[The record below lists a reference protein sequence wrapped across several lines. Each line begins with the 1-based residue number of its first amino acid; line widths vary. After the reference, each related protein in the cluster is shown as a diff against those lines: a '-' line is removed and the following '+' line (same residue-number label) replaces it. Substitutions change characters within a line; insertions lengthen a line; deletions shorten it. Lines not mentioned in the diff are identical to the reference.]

1 MKNYGLATLLATLM
15 LASFL
20 GCTNDRKSEKE
31 ALQDTSP
38 IQKHEETWED
48 IEKRKDSLWAIICE
62 STDEIE
68 VERAREMFLEMASNA
83 EWYVLVEK
91 DYEKYKDRV
100 EEEFQHLVE
109 ALPDYKNLFLNEK
122 EKWEHYHEAVLAMI
136 SLEDHGSS
144 GTLNIIGAL
153 NQSLDLWSASFH
165 NLLLHKQSQDVSFP
179 HTKFTSRMIEDAY
192 KAFFDE
198 ATDNWYYPYT
208 DDSKEGLEE
217 YQATA
222 SNERKMWNEWMK
234 YRTIVAKALP
244 KELREVYNGCTNLMM
259 RTKLHQLK
267 NQNAGLG
274 LMSDDVSD
282 CLLPDSCSDNALL
295 EYPGL
300 NVVLKKH
307 SDDLNWYP
315 TFE

>member
-1 MKNYGLATLLATLM
+1 MLATLM

-62 STDEIE
+62 STDEKE

-83 EWYVLVEK
+83 EWYMLVEK

-198 ATDNWYYPYT
+198 ATDNWYNPYT

>member
-83 EWYVLVEK
+83 EWYMFVEK

-198 ATDNWYYPYT
+198 ASDNWYNPYT

-259 RTKLHQLK
+259 RAKLHQLK

-307 SDDLNWYP
+307 SEDLNWYP
-315 TFE
+315 VFE

>member
-1 MKNYGLATLLATLM
+1 MNKQCLAIILAM
-15 LASFL
+15 LVTASFY
-20 GCTNDRKSEKE
+20 GCANDRKQGEE
-31 ALQDTSP
+31 VQDISLR
-38 IQKHEETWED
+38 QKPNETRD
-48 IEKRKDSLWAIICE
+48 DFQRSKDSLWTVFNE
-62 STDEIE
+62 SSNEKE
-68 VERAREMFLEMASNA
+68 VERAEEMFFELASNA
-83 EWYVLVEK
+83 EWHQLVDKEHEK
-91 DYEKYKDRV
+91 HKARV
-100 EEEFQHLVE
+100 EGEFQQLVE

-122 EKWEHYHEAVLAMI
+122 EKWENYHDAVLAMI
-136 SLEDHGSS
+136 SLEDHGQS

-165 NLLLHKQSQDVSFP
+165 NLLLYKQNQDMSFT

-192 KAFFDE
+192 QTFFE
-198 ATDNWYYPYT
+198 VATDNWYNPYT
-208 DDSKEGLEE
+208 DDPNEGLEE
-217 YQATA
+217 YQATV

-234 YRTIVAKALP
+234 YRKIVATALP
-244 KELREVYNGCTNLMM
+244 KDMCEVYNGCTNLMM

-282 CLLPDSCSDNALL
+282 CLLPDSCSDKALL

-300 NVVLKKH
+300 NVVLEKH
-307 SDDLNWYP
+307 SADLNWYP